1 MFDFLPDIFI
11 SFSDVEFFYYV
22 PAAMLI
28 LAIVMLIV
36 SFFRK

>member
-11 SFSDVEFFYYV
+11 SFSDVKLFYYV
-22 PAAMLI
+22 PAAMLV